1 MTNFTYFSR
10 GLLLVDIYV
19 VINLFIFCTQTGNNC
34 GESNEKWRSVTNT
47 SPLIPLCKCDFC
59 KCKCYWKCFG
69 VIMDLG
75 IKRFCLCYCLA
86 ILAGLWMRSKNGF
99 NHKYFTLQKYFLVY
113 FFFSLSLW
121 NLGII
126 ITYPLRLFFAR
137 VFLNLIVK
145 VIRLFHT
152 CRKSNFKKINPSPT
166 FFGAIIHLVRKV
178 NYWDSRGQDTK
189 LQVFWS
195 RDNKREQHMYLSGFS
210 CLDR

>member
-1 MTNFTYFSR
+1 MR
-10 GLLLVDIYV
+10 
-19 VINLFIFCTQTGNNC
+19 
-34 GESNEKWRSVTNT
+34 
-47 SPLIPLCKCDFC
+47 DFEC
-59 KCKCYWKCFG
+59 
-69 VIMDLG
+69 V
-75 IKRFCLCYCLA
+75 A
-86 ILAGLWMRSKNGF
+86 KNGF

-152 CRKSNFKKINPSPT
+152 CRKSKINPSPT

-178 NYWDSRGQDTK
+178 NYWDSRGLDTK

-195 RDNKREQHMYLSGFS
+195 RDNKREQAMYLSGFS
-210 CLDR
+210 CLDRYEFN